1 MQATQFQRRAAD
13 ERQLRFLSAHI
24 EDSNLRDLELAAE
37 LQIDQSQLIPVAA
50 RGAGVAY
57 QPRVLLGLKLKLPP
71 CVDRASNSQAPTA
84 QQIPRRTK
92 PSATA
97 NWPLWRWR
105 RRS

>member
-50 RGAGVAY
+50 RGAGVA
-57 QPRVLLGLKLKLPP
+57 
-71 CVDRASNSQAPTA
+71 
-84 QQIPRRTK
+84 
-92 PSATA
+92 
-97 NWPLWRWR
+97 
-105 RRS
+105 